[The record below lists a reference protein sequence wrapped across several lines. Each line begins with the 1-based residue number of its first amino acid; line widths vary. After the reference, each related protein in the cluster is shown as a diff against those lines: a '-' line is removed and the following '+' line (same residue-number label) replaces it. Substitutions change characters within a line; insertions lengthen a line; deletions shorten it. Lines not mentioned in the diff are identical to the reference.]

1 MATGWRCVKEKAEP
15 GDKTGI
21 SRFVYLGGKG
31 EGMLK
36 EQWLETKE
44 RPWDSAEWKDALSDE
59 ERQTQNASETAR
71 TKENT
76 LRRFYLKHD
85 YRRKDGDGL
94 V

>member
-44 RPWDSAEWKDALSDE
+44 RPWDSAEWKDALPRAPDSKCVRDC
-59 ERQTQNASETAR
+59 QNKGEYPAPFLSEA
-71 TKENT
+71 
-76 LRRFYLKHD
+76 
-85 YRRKDGDGL
+85 
-94 V
+94 